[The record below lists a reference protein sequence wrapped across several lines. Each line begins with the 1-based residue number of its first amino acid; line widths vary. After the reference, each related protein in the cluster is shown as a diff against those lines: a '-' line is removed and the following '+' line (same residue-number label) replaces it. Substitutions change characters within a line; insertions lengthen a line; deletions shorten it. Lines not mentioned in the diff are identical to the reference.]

1 VNSWKAILAT
11 MVIFGTGVIT
21 GGLVVRHAAGPLKN
35 RPPKNVTVRTN
46 APNIAPAQLQRMELL
61 LRVRSELNLTPD
73 QHERIERI
81 IREGQE
87 RSRKLWESVAPE
99 MRQELQAVHEQIR
112 AELTPEQR
120 RRFEQLLRSAP
131 RPNPPDGGQPPNSER
146 MRERMRQ
153 GERPLDGSFRP
164 QRRDAPPNGPRPE
177 GEPEP
182 LPPADPPPEG
192 DRPAPPAEPR

>member
-1 VNSWKAILAT
+1 MNSWKVILAT

-21 GGLVVRHAAGPLKN
+21 GGLLVRHAAGPLKN
-35 RPPKNVTVRTN
+35 RPPKNTAGLTN
-46 APNIAPAQLQRMELL
+46 APSIAPAQLQRIELL
-61 LRVRSELNLTPD
+61 LRVRNELNLTPD

-87 RSRKLWESVAPE
+87 RSRKLWDSVAPE
-99 MRQELQAVHEQIR
+99 MRNELQSVQEKIR

-131 RPNPPDGGQPPNSER
+131 RPNQPDGGQPPNSER

-153 GERPLDGSFRP
+153 GERPPDGSFRP
-164 QRRDAPPNGPRPE
+164 QRRDTLPDSPRPA

-182 LPPADPPPEG
+182 LPPAGPPPES
-192 DRPAPPAEPR
+192 DRPTLPD